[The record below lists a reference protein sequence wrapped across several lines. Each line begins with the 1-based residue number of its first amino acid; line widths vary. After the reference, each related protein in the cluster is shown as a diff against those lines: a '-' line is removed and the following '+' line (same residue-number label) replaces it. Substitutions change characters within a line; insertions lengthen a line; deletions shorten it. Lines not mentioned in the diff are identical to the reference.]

1 MDKLPIRVVIADSHD
16 LFRQGLSSLLT
27 RQLDIKIVGEAKD
40 GDELLQMMRDLRPD
54 VLLMEVYMR
63 GVDGLQTVY
72 ELMAEYSETTIAILT
87 SSEDDNDVLSAVKMG
102 VKGYILKNSSLDELV
117 QAVQA
122 LSQGGAYFSSSM
134 FTKVLQEFTHL
145 ARRRDLQEAKG
156 IDALTDRE
164 KDVLR
169 LVARGATNRDIAEEL
184 IITENTVKVHLRNIL
199 DKLQLRNRQQAAA
212 YAVQEGLVTRVM
224 LGTTTAT
231 VRAVQTTCAAPLP
244 PTTYTVLASV
254 LPTTKFIVANTLAPA
269 NRNPHSVGI
278 LFLFTSLFQPRFQLL
293 QRPRRD
299 NLIRCGPAPPRR
311 VHSIFHQVV
320 VAPAVR
326 VRAIDSKHPASIALL
341 IYTSSR
347 SSLSGDA
354 FTSIAAPVR
363 AASRITAS
371 TSISDGS
378 R

>member
-1 MDKLPIRVVIADSHD
+1 
-16 LFRQGLSSLLT
+16 
-27 RQLDIKIVGEAKD
+27 
-40 GDELLQMMRDLRPD
+40 
-54 VLLMEVYMR
+54 
-63 GVDGLQTVY
+63 
-72 ELMAEYSETTIAILT
+72 
-87 SSEDDNDVLSAVKMG
+87 MG

-224 LGTTTAT
+224 LGNNYSYGSRSANNL
-231 VRAVQTTCAAPLP
+231 RSAAPPDDIHGTRLRIAD
-244 PTTYTVLASV
+244 Y
-254 LPTTKFIVANTLAPA
+254 K
-269 NRNPHSVGI
+269 
-278 LFLFTSLFQPRFQLL
+278 
-293 QRPRRD
+293 
-299 NLIRCGPAPPRR
+299 
-311 VHSIFHQVV
+311 VHT
-320 VAPAVR
+320 R
-326 VRAIDSKHPASIALL
+326 
-341 IYTSSR
+341 
-347 SSLSGDA
+347 
-354 FTSIAAPVR
+354 
-363 AASRITAS
+363 
-371 TSISDGS
+371 
-378 R
+378 